1 MAHPV
6 RTSITIA
13 AGPQEIWD
21 VVMDPDRFGDW
32 VTIHRG
38 LKSVSSDPLVPD
50 STLEQ
55 TLCLRGVKFDV
66 TWRVA
71 EWDPPHHAVLEGR
84 GPARSVARTQ
94 DDLTE
99 VEGGTRFDYVNE
111 FRVPMGPLG
120 SVASRVLVGGLSER
134 EAKASLQRLK
144 ALLERGVRA

>member
-1 MAHPV
+1 MADPV

-13 AGPQEIWD
+13 ATPQEIWD

-38 LKSVSSDPLVPD
+38 VKSVSSDPLASD
-50 STLEQ
+50 ATLEQ

-66 TWRVA
+66 KWRVA

-84 GPARSVARTQ
+84 GPARSHARTE
-94 DDLTE
+94 DRFTAVD
-99 VEGGTRFDYVNE
+99 GGTRFDYVNE
-111 FRVPMGPLG
+111 FKAPMGSLG

-144 ALLERGVRA
+144 SLLEKK